1 MYLKII
7 YRLGDMTYSKLK
19 FLTFCLLFCQGG
31 EWDYVIFSTA
41 RSLPEYRIEKHP
53 TLGWCKQNL
62 GFITDEHQIN
72 VALTRARRG
81 LIIIGRSWNH
91 VLCGKKLHV
100 NVIFYKR
107 RTCLKLKK
115 SFHDERFISS
125 FYDFDLIKYC
135 QYYKSPLIFTRKPTP
150 FVLWPGVEET
160 DLSLRSPWMSDGCRA
175 FPATS
180 PRQQKAETTKI
191 PPRESSVRGGFLSR
205 YGPAA

>member
-1 MYLKII
+1 MYFHCQLSIGRRYMLEVFSSWGYITQTQPWVEALSLHFSIKSAYVYGTDVFRRFCFIKTEIMYLKII

-81 LIIIGRSWNH
+81 LIIIGRS
-91 VLCGKKLHV
+91 
-100 NVIFYKR
+100 
-107 RTCLKLKK
+107 
-115 SFHDERFISS
+115 
-125 FYDFDLIKYC
+125 
-135 QYYKSPLIFTRKPTP
+135 
-150 FVLWPGVEET
+150 
-160 DLSLRSPWMSDGCRA
+160 
-175 FPATS
+175 
-180 PRQQKAETTKI
+180 
-191 PPRESSVRGGFLSR
+191 
-205 YGPAA
+205 